1 MHISLHAPEMVE
13 FGERRGELGAEQAPP
28 SPFPFLAIEGLLA
41 TELFPTG
48 DFFPNAARAE
58 LGLEP
63 PILITGGAFR
73 PSPAE

>member
-1 MHISLHAPEMVE
+1 MVE

-28 SPFPFLAIEGLLA
+28 SPFPFLANKGLLA
-41 TELFPTG
+41 AEPFPAG
-48 DFFPNAARAE
+48 DFFPNAAREE
-58 LGLEP
+58 LGLVP